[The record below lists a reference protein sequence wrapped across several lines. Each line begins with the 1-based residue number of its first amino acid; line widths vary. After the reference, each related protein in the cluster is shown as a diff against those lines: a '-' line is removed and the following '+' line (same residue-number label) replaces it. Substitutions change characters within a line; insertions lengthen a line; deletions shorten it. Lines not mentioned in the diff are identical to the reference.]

1 MQQDGGTD
9 LVTTGSKLGGAVG
22 RVRYYGC
29 AVRGEGA
36 NYDVE
41 ADEGGYYAPWVHGR
55 EVGNIVEE
63 AAEEDVI
70 AEGVYRS
77 GFVLTL
83 AVSPKRRFKREKE
96 ETERWHLTG
105 R

>member
-9 LVTTGSKLGGAVG
+9 LVTTGSKFGGAVAW
-22 RVRYYGC
+22 VRCYGC

-63 AAEEDVI
+63 AAKEDVV

-77 GFVLTL
+77 GFY
-83 AVSPKRRFKREKE
+83 FNI
-96 ETERWHLTG
+96 
-105 R
+105 